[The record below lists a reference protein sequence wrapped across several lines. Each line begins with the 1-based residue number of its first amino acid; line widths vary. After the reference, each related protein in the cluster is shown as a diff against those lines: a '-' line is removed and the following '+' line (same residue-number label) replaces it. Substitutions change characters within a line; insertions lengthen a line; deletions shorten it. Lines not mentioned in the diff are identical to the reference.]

1 MKVLEL
7 FAGSRSI
14 GKVCD
19 ELGHTVWSCDWT
31 EFEGINYVAD
41 ILDFDINKVPFIP
54 DVIWASPPCTTF
66 SVASIGKHWNMDR
79 EPKSDEARLG
89 MQILNLTIDIIHM
102 YKHYNPKLIWYVENP
117 RGMMRKVRVWNW
129 VSHIRHTVT
138 YCQYGDTRMK
148 PTDIWTNDKSWTPKK
163 PCQNGA
169 TCHISA
175 PRGSRTGTQGLK
187 GSYNRSQIPYPLCKE
202 IIKSSCTY
210 LKEIETPLGV

>member
-19 ELGHTVWSCDWT
+19 ELGHEVFSSDWT
-31 EFEGINYVAD
+31 PFDGIDYVT
-41 ILDFDINKVPFIP
+41 DINHFNPEFVPFIP

-66 SVASIGKHWNMDR
+66 SVASIGKHW
-79 EPKSDEARLG
+79 
-89 MQILNLTIDIIHM
+89 TIDRRPKTEDALMGLEILHRTMRIIQHFQQL
-102 YKHYNPKLIWYVENP
+102 NPHLVWYIENP
-117 RGMMRKVRVWNW
+117 RGMMRKMDIWNGLPI
-129 VSHIRHTVT
+129 IRHTIT

-148 PTDIWTNDKSWTPKK
+148 PTDVWTNNFRWFPKPACK
-163 PCQNGA
+163 NGD

-187 GSYNRSQIPYPLCKE
+187 GSYLRSQIPYELCKE
-202 IIKSSCTY
+202 II
-210 LKEIETPLGV
+210 LAAEKEIEYVTSE